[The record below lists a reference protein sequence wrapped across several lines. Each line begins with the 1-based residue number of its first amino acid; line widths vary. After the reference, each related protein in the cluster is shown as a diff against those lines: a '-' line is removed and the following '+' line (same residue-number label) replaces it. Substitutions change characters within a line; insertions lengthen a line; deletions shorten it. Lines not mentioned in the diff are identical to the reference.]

1 MTQGTRGVALVTGA
15 AGGIGSAVVGV
26 LRARGYTVVGT
37 DRTAHDDVRA
47 LDITD
52 GDAVA
57 AFVARLESE
66 DGPVE
71 VLVNA
76 AGLLRTGP
84 ALDDDDDL
92 VALVAVNV
100 LGTATVTRAVVRRM
114 VERGRGS
121 VVTVASNAARV
132 PRTGMAAYGASKAA
146 LTAWTKS
153 LGLEVAEHGVRCNVV
168 HPGTTRTPMLDG
180 LGDTEQVVAAAINGT
195 PEAYKVG
202 IPLRRVAEPD
212 DVAAAVAFLASDDA
226 RHLTMHELYVDGGAS
241 LR

>member
-168 HPGTTRTPMLDG
+168 HPGTTRTRMLDG

>member
-1 MTQGTRGVALVTGA
+1 MAQGARGVALVTGA
-15 AGGIGSAVVGV
+15 AGGIGSAVVST

-37 DRTAHDDVRA
+37 DRAPRDDVRV

-57 AFVARLESE
+57 EFVARVE
-66 DGPVE
+66 DDEGPVE

-76 AGLLRTGP
+76 AGLLRTAP
-84 ALDDDDDL
+84 ALADDDDL

-100 LGTATVTRAVVRRM
+100 LGTATLTRAVVRRM
-114 VERGRGS
+114 VARGRGS

-168 HPGTTRTPMLDG
+168 HPGTTRTPMLGD
-180 LGDTEQVVAAAINGT
+180 LGDTEQVVAAAIAGT

-202 IPLRRVAEPD
+202 IPLRRVAEPE
-212 DVAAAVAFLASDDA
+212 DVAAAVAFLASDEA